1 AGMNSTIPVVPRTG
15 VASSSL
21 LFLTSTV
28 VASAGYFAA
37 TLILARQLGP
47 GGRGTVAFATLSIL
61 AISRLARLGVPEAAT
76 VQAASSFAT
85 TRIPCLGRKPCD
97 VLQLPARPVPAGRH
111 LQCGSAGRVFGGRQ
125 RLGGA
130 PLRGQRCCRGRHTGS
145 CPECPG
151 GGSRHGPA
159 CHEGT

>member
-1 AGMNSTIPVVPRTG
+1 MDDDVAGAEAGMNSTIPVVPRTG

-61 AISRLARLGVPEAAT
+61 A
-76 VQAASSFAT
+76 
-85 TRIPCLGRKPCD
+85 TR
-97 VLQLPARPVPAGRH
+97 
-111 LQCGSAGRVFGGRQ
+111 
-125 RLGGA
+125 
-130 PLRGQRCCRGRHTGS
+130 
-145 CPECPG
+145 
-151 GGSRHGPA
+151 
-159 CHEGT
+159 